1 MWHGFCRDLNS
12 PFSVQRL
19 ALVLLYHPDSLNT
32 NLTFILQQLFLHFQ
46 VWEHLKQLDTAI
58 PRAKIRVITVI
69 MPRNRERGR
78 GQSQLR
84 SGSSL
89 GNFSPTTQTRN
100 QGFFEKNLP
109 TGLNFQRATKTP
121 TSNVATKNH
130 MAHGFPHWAAG
141 CWTEWNALSFAD
153 IEAGVAV
160 SHTRERKDPSDVQC
174 FDGIPSCFHNLDRSE
189 AYKKLI
195 SWSPNSTNSESHTVQ

>member
-1 MWHGFCRDLNS
+1 METDLW
-12 PFSVQRL
+12 
-19 ALVLLYHPDSLNT
+19 T
-32 NLTFILQQLFLHFQ
+32 
-46 VWEHLKQLDTAI
+46 I

-89 GNFSPTTQTRN
+89 GIFPPKTQTRN

-109 TGLNFQRATKTP
+109 TGLNSQRATKTP
-121 TSNVATKNH
+121 TSNVATKND
-130 MAHGFPHWAAG
+130 MDHGFPHWAAG

-153 IEAGVAV
+153 IEAFGCEPYKRTKRSFRCSVFWLYTLV
-160 SHTRERKDPSDVQC
+160 FSQSWPKWRKEKTD
-174 FDGIPSCFHNLDRSE
+174 
-189 AYKKLI
+189 
-195 SWSPNSTNSESHTVQ
+195 